1 MIFGPWRLR
10 ALRAL
15 RAVALRGGV
24 VDAARLPH
32 LTTSAVS
39 PQLAQL
45 EGEIDQPVV
54 DRSCWRAPLPRSKER
69 GRCHGYRAPA
79 ARAVWTVTAVR

>member
-1 MIFGPWRLR
+1 MIFVPRR
-10 ALRAL
+10 LRAL

-39 PQLAQL
+39 QQLAQL
-45 EGEIDQPVV
+45 EEEIDQPVS
-54 DRSCWRAPLPRSKER
+54 RLPRA
-69 GRCHGYRAPA
+69 GGAGG
-79 ARAVWTVTAVR
+79 VDGDG

>member
-1 MIFGPWRLR
+1 MIFVPRR
-10 ALRAL
+10 LRAL

-39 PQLAQL
+39 QQLAQL
-45 EGEIDQPVV
+45 EEEIDQPVV
-54 DRSCWRAPLPRSKER
+54 DRS
-69 GRCHGYRAPA
+69 
-79 ARAVWTVTAVR
+79 